1 VLFVR
6 PIIPE
11 GYQERLLLAAIL
23 RRACYDIALYKG
35 SKDMRRRKIW
45 IGAHR
50 WMFDNTETRYLNP
63 LDRFTSF
70 LNICTILDQDPE
82 TVRRKT
88 LALTRKDVKK
98 FEMVDPHGRI
108 H

>member
-1 VLFVR
+1 MLFVR

-23 RRACYDIALYKG
+23 RRACYDIALYRS
-35 SKDMRRRKIW
+35 SKKLKDRRVY
-45 IGAHR
+45 IGAYK
-50 WMFDNTETRYLNP
+50 WMFDDTESRYLDP

-70 LNICTILDQDPE
+70 LNICTILDQDPG

-88 LALTRKDVKK
+88 MKLTRKDVKK
-98 FEMVDPHGRI
+98 FEMVDPHGRL